1 MRKNS
6 PAMASQGESASETF
20 RLPPVPEQD
29 LPAFPLEYFGSFQ
42 NVLVEKRIQ
51 SGWEIL
57 EIGCSAG
64 YYSQRLVARGARVF
78 GMDLNTPLVAEAART
93 CAQGSFCSAEAGHLP
108 FASGSFDAV
117 VILEVIEH
125 VGEEFPVLDEIRRV
139 LKRGGL
145 LFLSTPHAGTFAFLD
160 TFNFKMKFM
169 RKYPRMTAAISRL
182 QRYRGPQL
190 TSNMVEHKHYS
201 LERIEALFGRGL
213 SIRYAHRGGLL
224 IFPLAA
230 AAHSVIARVVPWRVL
245 RRACLHLMAMDARI
259 DYGRRAYNLMVIAE
273 RVNA

>member
-1 MRKNS
+1 MSKNS
-6 PAMASQGESASETF
+6 RAMALQGEGACEAF
-20 RLPPVPEQD
+20 HIPAVPEQD

-42 NVLVEKRIQ
+42 NVLVEKRVQ
-51 SGWEIL
+51 SGWKTL

-64 YYSQRLVARGARVF
+64 YYSQRLVARGLRVF
-78 GMDLNTPLVAEAART
+78 GMDLNAPLIAEAART
-93 CAQGSFCSAEAGHLP
+93 CGQGNFCAAEASHLP
-108 FASGSFDAV
+108 FATGSFDAV
-117 VILEVIEH
+117 VMLEVLEH
-125 VGEEFPVLDEIRRV
+125 VGEESPVLDEIQRV

-160 TFNFKMKFM
+160 TFNVKMKFM
-169 RKYPRMTAAISRL
+169 RKYPRLTAAISRL

-190 TSNMVEHKHYS
+190 TSNMEEHKHYS

-213 SIRYAHRGGLL
+213 SVRYVHRGGLL
-224 IFPLAA
+224 LFPLAA

-245 RRACLHLMAMDARI
+245 RHACLHLMAADASI